1 MDIASATLL
10 IIGAILFLMMLG
22 LPLAFVTGGVAVV
35 TTYLVLGPAG
45 LPLVASRVYSF
56 VSEYALVAVPMFV
69 LMAALMERAGIA
81 RELYKAMSVWAGGL
95 PGGVAVQTT
104 VVAVF
109 IAAITGIIGGE
120 IVMLGLIALPQML
133 RLGYDKR
140 LASGVICA
148 GGSLGTMIPP
158 SIVLIFYGLT
168 AGVSIGDLFV
178 ASVVPGL
185 LLATL
190 YIGYILVR
198 CQLNPSLGP
207 PLPVEQRVGIVEKLR
222 LLPTLAAPL
231 AIAGWVLGSIYGG
244 IASVSEAAGVGV
256 AATLLLGVFR
266 AELTWAKFFDAL
278 RETVEICGR
287 LLWIS
292 FGAAA
297 LIGIYNVM
305 GGTRFLSALF
315 SELPIAPIAI
325 ILLMMAILIVLGMFM
340 DWIGI
345 LILTM
350 PVFVP
355 VIVALGYDPIWFG
368 VLFTMNM
375 QISYLTPPFGPACFV
390 LKSVA
395 PPELSLPDIFR
406 GMVPFI
412 MLQAIGLLLVL
423 FIPQI
428 AMWLPNAM
436 R

>member
-10 IIGAILFLMMLG
+10 IIGAILVLMMTG
-22 LPLAFVTGGVAVV
+22 LPLAFVTGGVAVA
-35 TTYLVLGPAG
+35 TTYLVLGSSG

-69 LMAALMERAGIA
+69 LMASIMERSGIA
-81 RELYKAMSVWAGGL
+81 RDLYAAMSAWAGGL

-120 IVMLGLIALPQML
+120 IVMLGLMALPQML

-140 LASGVICA
+140 LAAGVICA

-178 ASVVPGL
+178 ASIVPGL
-185 LLATL
+185 LLAGL
-190 YIGYILVR
+190 YLGYVLIR
-198 CQLNPSLGP
+198 CAISPELGP
-207 PLPVEQRVGIVEKLR
+207 PLPLDERVGLREKLR
-222 LLPTLAAPL
+222 LLTGLMAPL
-231 AIAGWVLGSIYGG
+231 AIALWVLGSIYGG
-244 IASVSEAAGVGV
+244 VASVSEAAGVGV
-256 AATLLLGVFR
+256 AATLLLGAFR
-266 AELTWAKFFDAL
+266 RELTWPKLFDAL

-315 SELPIAPIAI
+315 TDLPIAPIGI
-325 ILLMMAILIVLGMFM
+325 VLLMMAILIMLGMFM

-355 VIVALGYDPIWFG
+355 VIVALGYDPVWFG

-395 PPELSLPDIFR
+395 PPELDLPDIFR
-406 GMVPFI
+406 GMLPFI
-412 MLQAIGLLLVL
+412 ALQAIGLLLVL
-423 FIPQI
+423 FVPQI
-428 AMWLPNAM
+428 AMWLPMAM

>member
-278 RETVEICGR
+278 RETMEICGR

-390 LKSVA
+390 LKSVS
-395 PPELSLPDIFR
+395 PPDLSLPDIFR